1 MSRVVIRR
9 EMNFAGAQFKD
20 LHPLLQRLYQSRGID
35 SESQISRELPDLIP
49 YQDLLNIQEAAARIA
64 HAVQTDRRILIVG
77 DFDTDGAT
85 STVLAIKALQAMGA
99 HQVDFLVPNRFVYG
113 YGLSPGIV
121 DLAYQEKKPDLI
133 VTVDNG
139 ISSLE
144 GVTRARNLGIE
155 VIVTDHHLPGERV
168 PEGAVIVDPNQP
180 GDRFASKCIAG
191 VGVIFY
197 VMLAVRARLE
207 DQQWFTTHNI
217 PRPNM
222 GHYLDLVALGTI
234 ADVVPLDKNNR
245 ILVHQGL
252 RRIRS
257 GSTHLGILALLHIAN
272 RHPSRIQAVDLGFVL
287 GPRLNAAGRLEDMS
301 LGIHCLLAESP
312 IQAKQLAERLDEL
325 NCERRALEAQM
336 QQEAFDI
343 VQNLKIGKK
352 LPLGLCIY
360 DETWHQGVVGLVAS
374 RIKEKFHRPVIAF
387 ALSDDGLLKGSA
399 RSIAN
404 LNIRDVLEKIA
415 VRYPNL
421 INKFGGHAMAAGLTL
436 DPKDFG
442 KFSEVFSETV
452 TEEIGQNELCHKLY
466 TDGPLNEDEFTF
478 EVAEILRFGG
488 PWGPGFPEPLFDG
501 EFKLINQR
509 LVGRRHLKMVLQA
522 PGNDQY
528 LDAIAFNI
536 DLNQWPNYD
545 RATIRLAYRMDIN
558 EYRGRKKLQL
568 VVEEILD

>member
-9 EMNFAGAQFKD
+9 EVNPVGGVFKD
-20 LHPLLQRLYQSRGID
+20 VHPLLQRLYQSRGVD
-35 SESQISRELPDLIP
+35 SVSQISRELPDLLP
-49 YQDLLNIQEAAARIA
+49 YQDMLNIQEAAARLA
-64 HAVQTDRRILIVG
+64 HAIQADRRILIIG

-85 STVLAIKALQAMGA
+85 STAVAIMALRAMGA
-99 HQVDFLVPNRFVYG
+99 KHVDFLVPNRFIYG

-121 DLAYQEKKPDLI
+121 DLAQQQKQPDLI

-139 ISSLE
+139 ISSHE
-144 GVTRARNLGIE
+144 GVARAKTCGIE
-155 VIVTDHHLPGERV
+155 VLITDHHLPGDEL
-168 PEGAVIVDPNQP
+168 PSGATIVNPNQP
-180 GDRFASKCIAG
+180 GDKFASKCIAG

-197 VMLAVRARLE
+197 VMLALRARLE
-207 DQQWFTTHNI
+207 DIQWFTTHNI

-222 GHYLDLVALGTI
+222 AHYLDLVALGTI

-252 RRIRS
+252 RRMRS
-257 GSTHLGILALLHIAN
+257 GSTHLGILALLHLAN

-287 GPRLNAAGRLEDMS
+287 GPRLNAAGRLDDMS
-301 LGIHCLLAESP
+301 LGIHCLLAETP
-312 IQAKQLAERLDEL
+312 AMAKQMAEKLDEL

-343 VQNLKIGKK
+343 VQNLKLNKK
-352 LPLGLCIY
+352 LPLGICLY
-360 DETWHQGVVGLVAS
+360 DETWHQGVVGLVAA
-374 RIKEKFHRPVIAF
+374 RVKEKFHRPVIAF
-387 ALSDDGLLKGSA
+387 AKGEDGLLKGSA
-399 RSIAN
+399 RSITN

-415 VRYPNL
+415 IRYPDL
-421 INKFGGHAMAAGLTL
+421 ITKFGGHAMAAGLSL
-436 DPKDFG
+436 EPKEFG
-442 KFSEVFSETV
+442 RFAEAFSEAVA
-452 TEEIGQNELCHKLY
+452 EEVGQNELCHKLY

-478 EVAEILRFGG
+478 EVAELLRYGG

-522 PGNDQY
+522 PGSDQY
-528 LDAIAFNI
+528 LDAIAFNV
-536 DLNQWPNYD
+536 DLNKWPNYD
-545 RATIRLAYRMDIN
+545 CTTIRLAYRMDIN

-568 VVEEILD
+568 VVEEIL

>member
-1 MSRVVIRR
+1 MSRVVVRR
-9 EMNFAGAQFKD
+9 EINLAGGVFKD

-35 SESQISRELPDLIP
+35 SQDQISRELPDLIP
-49 YQDLLNIQEAAARIA
+49 YQDMLNIKEAAAHLANAIQA
-64 HAVQTDRRILIVG
+64 DRRILIIG

-85 STVLAIKALQAMGA
+85 STAVAVLALRAMGA
-99 HQVDFLVPNRFVYG
+99 KNVDFLVPNRFVYG

-121 DLAYQEKKPDLI
+121 DLAHKDKQPDLI

-139 ISSLE
+139 ISSFE
-144 GVTRARNLGIE
+144 GVARAQKLGIE
-155 VIVTDHHLPGERV
+155 VLVTDHHLPGDHI
-168 PEGAVIVDPNQP
+168 PAGATVVNPNQV
-180 GDRFASKCIAG
+180 GDKFASKCIAG

-197 VMLAVRARLE
+197 VMLALRARLE
-207 DQQWFTTHNI
+207 DLQWFTSRNI

-222 GHYLDLVALGTI
+222 AHYLDLVALGTV
-234 ADVVPLDKNNR
+234 ADVVVLDKNNR

-257 GSTHLGILALLHIAN
+257 GATHLGILALLQLAN
-272 RHPSRIQAVDLGFVL
+272 RHPSRMQAVDLGFVL
-287 GPRLNAAGRLEDMS
+287 GPRLNAAGRLDDMS
-301 LGIHCLLAESP
+301 LGIHCLLAETP
-312 IQAKQLAERLDEL
+312 AAAKQLAEKLDEL

-343 VQNLKIGKK
+343 VQNLKLSKK
-352 LPLGLCIY
+352 LPLGICLY
-360 DETWHQGVVGLVAS
+360 EETWHQGVVGLVAA
-374 RIKEKFHRPVIAF
+374 RVKEKFHRPVIAF
-387 ALSDDGLLKGSA
+387 AKGEDGLLKGSA

-415 VRYPNL
+415 IRNPEL

-436 DPKDFG
+436 EPNAFVAFADAFAEAVVE
-442 KFSEVFSETV
+442 EV
-452 TEEIGQNELCHKLY
+452 GQHELCHKLF

-478 EVAEILRFGG
+478 EVAEILRYGG

-522 PGNDQY
+522 PGNEQY
-528 LDAIAFNI
+528 LDAIAFNV

-545 RATIRLAYRMDIN
+545 CTSIRLAYRMDIN

-568 VVEEILD
+568 VVEEIL

>member
-9 EMNFAGAQFKD
+9 ELNSAGGVFKD
-20 LHPLLQRLYQSRGID
+20 LHPLLQRLYQSRGIA

-49 YQDLLNIQEAAARIA
+49 YQDMLNIQEAAARLA
-64 HAVQTDRRILIVG
+64 NAVQSNRRILIIG

-85 STVLAIKALQAMGA
+85 STALAILALRAMGA
-99 HQVDFLVPNRFVYG
+99 KNIDFLVPNRFVYG

-121 DLAYQEKKPDLI
+121 DLAYQQKQPDLI

-139 ISSLE
+139 ISSHE
-144 GVTRARNLGIE
+144 GVARAKNLGIE
-155 VIVTDHHLPGERV
+155 VLVTDHHLPGEEL
-168 PEGAVIVDPNQP
+168 PAPATIVDPNQP
-180 GDRFASKCIAG
+180 NDKFASKCIAG

-197 VMLAVRARLE
+197 VMLAVRAKLD
-207 DQQWFTTHNI
+207 DQKWFTTNNLA
-217 PRPNM
+217 RPNM
-222 GHYLDLVALGTI
+222 AHYLDLVALGTV

-257 GSTHLGILALLHIAN
+257 GVANLGILALLHLAN
-272 RHPSRIQAVDLGFVL
+272 RHPSRMQAVDLGFVL
-287 GPRLNAAGRLEDMS
+287 GPRLNAAGRLDDMS
-301 LGIHCLLAESP
+301 LGIHCLLAETP
-312 IQAKQLAERLDEL
+312 AVAKKYAEKLDEL

-343 VQNLKIGKK
+343 VQNLKLNKK
-352 LPLGLCIY
+352 LPLGICLY
-360 DETWHQGVVGLVAS
+360 DETWHQGVVGLVAA
-374 RIKEKFHRPVIAF
+374 RVKEKFHRPVIAF
-387 ALSDDGLLKGSA
+387 AKGEDGLLKGSA
-399 RSIAN
+399 RSISN
-404 LNIRDVLEKIA
+404 LNIRDVIEKVAI
-415 VRYPNL
+415 RFPKL
-421 INKFGGHAMAAGLTL
+421 ITKFGGHAMAAGLSLEPQYFT
-436 DPKDFG
+436 DFAEA
-442 KFSEVFSETV
+442 FAETV
-452 TEEIGQNELCHKLY
+452 ADEVGQNELCHKLY

-478 EVAEILRFGG
+478 EVAEILRYGG

-522 PGNDQY
+522 PGSDQY
-528 LDAIAFNI
+528 LDAIAFNV

-545 RATIRLAYRMDIN
+545 CTSIRLAYRMDIN

-568 VVEEILD
+568 VVEEIL